1 MLSHLSSVKMFAH
14 SLHVD
19 NALREYVVVQIRARR
34 TDNLRRIGEVA
45 LIVSFTVGAIFV
57 LASSLGTC
65 VDVPSWKE
73 KNYGFTFHCPNGEAA
88 NLS

>member
-1 MLSHLSSVKMFAH
+1 M
-14 SLHVD
+14 
-19 NALREYVVVQIRARR
+19 
-34 TDNLRRIGEVA
+34 A

-88 NLS
+88 YDVDVQRASLVKQLKSFSSKFMVYFPWCQLCDNSSKFA